1 MFASKFFAVVALGLV
16 SFSSVS
22 FSSVSLASNSVPAG
36 EGEFFSQVFTPWIA
50 VVKDGVSAKAC
61 ALEVAE
67 ITGFDVLQALE
78 ITGILVV
85 VSPTAD
91 GSALANVPCVLAY
104 EPEQI
109 VIAL

>member
-22 FSSVSLASNSVPAG
+22 LASNSAPAG
-36 EGEFFSQVFTPWIA
+36 EGEFFAQVFTPWIA
-50 VVKDGVSAKAC
+50 VVKDGASAKAC

-67 ITGFDVLQALE
+67 ITGFNVLKTLE